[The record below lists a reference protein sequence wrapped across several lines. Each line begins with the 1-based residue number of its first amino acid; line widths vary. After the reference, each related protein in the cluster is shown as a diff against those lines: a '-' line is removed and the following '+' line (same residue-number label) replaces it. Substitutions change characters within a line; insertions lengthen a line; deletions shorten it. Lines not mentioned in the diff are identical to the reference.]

1 MNELELFYIT
11 IGSDAET
18 VIERFCGNT
27 EMTRRFILRFAE
39 DGSFKNLTAA
49 LEENETENAFRA
61 AHTLKGICLNLGFD
75 KLFEQASFVTE
86 LLRSGD
92 IDGAKKIFPGLKA
105 EYDRVFDAVKTLLND

>member
-27 EMTRRFILRFAE
+27 EMTRRFILKFAE

-49 LEENETENAFRA
+49 LE
-61 AHTLKGICLNLGFD
+61 
-75 KLFEQASFVTE
+75 
-86 LLRSGD
+86 
-92 IDGAKKIFPGLKA
+92 
-105 EYDRVFDAVKTLLND
+105 